1 MIWTN
6 WRERVRTQIDVLL
19 PADVSVGVREEE
31 KVDEEAA
38 LRAKDI
44 EKKRRQGMEIE
55 YEL

>member
-1 MIWTN
+1 M
-6 WRERVRTQIDVLL
+6 
-19 PADVSVGVREEE
+19 SVGVREEE